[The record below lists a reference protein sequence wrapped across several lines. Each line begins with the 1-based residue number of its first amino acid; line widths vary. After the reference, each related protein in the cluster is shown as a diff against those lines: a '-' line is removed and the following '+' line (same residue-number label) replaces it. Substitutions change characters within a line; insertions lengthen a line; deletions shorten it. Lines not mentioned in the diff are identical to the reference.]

1 MLTKHQ
7 EERFNSTNVRRF
19 MNCEAI
25 KFSFLMLR
33 LSLMPLDIDI
43 ISILFKVLKL
53 AGLRADEMDMIE
65 INEAFSV
72 VVLAN
77 IMVSSQ
83 LNTYQNHI
91 FFPKCLNRKNVFKFL
106 IPMKVLQLQIKDLLF
121 LLLFRHKYWSQVS

>member
-1 MLTKHQ
+1 
-7 EERFNSTNVRRF
+7 
-19 MNCEAI
+19 
-25 KFSFLMLR
+25 MLR

-83 LNTYQNHI
+83 LNTSNYYEII
-91 FFPKCLNRKNVFKFL
+91 FSFLNV
-106 IPMKVLQLQIKDLLF
+106 
-121 LLLFRHKYWSQVS
+121 